1 MLLRKNICDSW
12 KEITI
17 SSTWIGVWKK
27 LISTLTDNFERLKI
41 LLETVI
47 VNVIEII
54 RELQLETE
62 PEDVTEYLK
71 IHIKL
76 W

>member
-1 MLLRKNICDSW
+1 M
-12 KEITI
+12 
-17 SSTWIGVWKK
+17 
-27 LISTLTDNFERLKI
+27 ISTLMDNFERLKI

-47 VNVIEII
+47 INVIEIT

-62 PEDVTEYLK
+62 PKDVTEYLK

-76 W
+76 

>member
-1 MLLRKNICDSW
+1 MIP
-12 KEITI
+12 
-17 SSTWIGVWKK
+17 
-27 LISTLTDNFERLKI
+27 TLMDNFERFKV

-47 VNVIEII
+47 VNIIEIT
-54 RELQLETE
+54 RELQLEIE

-76 W
+76 